1 MIQHYDKSYQMFRD
15 KKSILGADNHDKTI
29 RSRRKLPGTEL

>member
-1 MIQHYDKSYQMFRD
+1 MFRD